1 MGRGGEKVGRN
12 KCYRCFFCLLFFLC
26 VSVKLPLNRL
36 FSSPSRGLF
45 LPFPLGR
52 CYAPYASPAK
62 PRHPSVAAFFL
73 FLFFVPDCFVGVV
86 VASFFFLL
94 VFSPLV
100 LSLFPRSLSLS
111 FSPRESSRKKKSHRR
126 RRRHFF
132 LNQKGGGGEQGK
144 KRFFL
149 VQNHKREKRGE

>member
-100 LSLFPRSLSLS
+100 LSLFPRSLSLFLS
-111 FSPRESSRKKKSHRR
+111 ARIISEKKKSSSSSSS
-126 RRRHFF
+126 FF
-132 LNQKGGGGEQGK
+132 PQSKGGRRGARK
-144 KRFFL
+144 KTFFSRS
-149 VQNHKREKRGE
+149 KS

>member
-111 FSPRESSRKKKSHRR
+111 FSPRESSRKKKKSSSSSSS
-126 RRRHFF
+126 FF
-132 LNQKGGGGEQGK
+132 PQSKGGRRGARK
-144 KRFFL
+144 KTFFSRS
-149 VQNHKREKRGE
+149 KS